1 MPGAH
6 RARVRITTAHR
17 PSSAETAYFVSP
29 PIERVLV
36 ERVTAQRW
44 SSPVRI
50 ALLLLVAFCL
60 PVRSAP
66 VSTEGAAY
74 PSRPIRIVIGF
85 TPGGQPDI
93 TSRLL
98 AAKIAESVRQ
108 QIVIDNRPGGGGVI
122 GTKIVAD
129 ATPDG
134 YTLLAVSSSH
144 VIAPALRANLTYDVL
159 KDFAGVTMT
168 AAACYVLV
176 VGPNFPVRSVQEL
189 IAMARAKPG
198 QLAYSSAGMGS
209 GTHFA
214 AELFNQL
221 AGIQSLHVPYK
232 GIPEAMTDAM
242 TGRVQ
247 YFLAPL
253 ASSSQVVKEG
263 KLRGLAVTAQKRV
276 AALPDVPTLAE
287 SSVPGFRWDSWAG
300 VLAPV
305 KTPRAIVRKLNGEF
319 VQALHAAD
327 IQERF
332 RALGSEPMPTSPE
345 QFDQFIREQYAIVV
359 KVAAKAGIKAQ

>member
-1 MPGAH
+1 MPSCSH
-6 RARVRITTAHR
+6 SLCRRAGVFLLTLGC
-17 PSSAETAYFVSP
+17 S
-29 PIERVLV
+29 L
-36 ERVTAQRW
+36 AQ
-44 SSPVRI
+44 
-50 ALLLLVAFCL
+50 
-60 PVRSAP
+60 SAP
-66 VSTEGAAY
+66 APSDVTNY

-98 AAKIAESVRQ
+98 AAKISESLKQ

-122 GTKIVAD
+122 GTKIVAE

-134 YTLLAVSSSH
+134 HTLLAVSSSH
-144 VIAPALRANLTYDVL
+144 VISPALRANLPYDTL
-159 KDFAGVTMT
+159 KDFAGITMT

-176 VGPNFPVRSVQEL
+176 VGPSFPARSVQEL
-189 IAMARAKPG
+189 IAMAKAKPG
-198 QLAYSSAGMGS
+198 QLAYSSAGSGS

-221 AGIQSLHVPYK
+221 AGVDALHVPYK

-253 ASSSQVVKEG
+253 ASSSQIVKDG
-263 KLRGLAVTAQKRV
+263 KLRGLAVTSQRRV
-276 AALPDVPTLAE
+276 ATLPDVPTLAE
-287 SSVPGFRWDSWAG
+287 SSLPGFRWDSWAG

-305 KTPRAIVRKLNGEF
+305 KTPRAVIEKLNAEF
-319 VQALHAAD
+319 VRALDSPD
-327 IQERF
+327 IKERF
-332 RALGSEPMPTSPE
+332 RAIGSEPTPTRPE
-345 QFDQFIREQYAIVV
+345 QFDKFIREQHAIVV
-359 KVAAKAGIKAQ
+359 KIAAKAGIKAQ